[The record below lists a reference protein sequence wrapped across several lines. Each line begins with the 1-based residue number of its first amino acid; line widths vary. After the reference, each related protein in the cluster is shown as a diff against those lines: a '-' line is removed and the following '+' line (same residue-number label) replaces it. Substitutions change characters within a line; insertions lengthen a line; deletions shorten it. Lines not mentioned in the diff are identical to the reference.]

1 MRPRIVYVHG
11 GGPKPRAD
19 LLRAE
24 WDRALLGRDAN
35 GTSFLAYWAPLLHP
49 EPLPDREPDPMEG
62 RPGAAARAEAGAV
75 GGSDT
80 GAVGGRGAGAVG
92 RAVGGS
98 DTGAESGEHGAESFP
113 PPLEDPARFVARTA
127 AEAAEAARGRA
138 SRAGGTAPGGTAPD
152 RAASGGAASGGTG
165 GEAAGTAEGGAPG
178 RVGGGALD
186 GWLRD
191 MAYLAEALALAEEP
205 RPGPGAEPLPSTPSP
220 ARPGRTALFR
230 HLVRRVYQ
238 DAHAYFLGGA
248 GPAVRQAVADAL
260 DAADAGRAADGG
272 GPLVVV
278 GHGLGSVAAYEVL
291 ADRGQPVDLFVTVG
305 SPLGSAE
312 VQGCLAA
319 PPAVPSG
326 TALWL
331 NASDARDLVA
341 LDHTLRPD
349 YAPPGRVTDVLVRNA
364 SAHHHG
370 AADYLSDPLVQGP
383 VRRVLGRIA

>member
-11 GGPKPRAD
+11 CGPKPRAE

-75 GGSDT
+75 GGRDAGAGSGAAGGRDAGVGS
-80 GAVGGRGAGAVG
+80 GAVG
-92 RAVGGS
+92 
-98 DTGAESGEHGAESFP
+98 AESAGESFP
-113 PPLEDPARFVARTA
+113 PPLEDPARFVARAA
-127 AEAAEAARGRA
+127 AEAAEAVRGRA
-138 SRAGGTAPGGTAPD
+138 GRPGGAAP
-152 RAASGGAASGGTG
+152 GGAASGGTG
-165 GEAAGTAEGGAPG
+165 GMGETGGEAASAAEGRTPG
-178 RVGGGALD
+178 RAGGGPLD

-205 RPGPGAEPLPSTPSP
+205 RPGPGAEPLPSAPSL

-230 HLVRRVYQ
+230 NLVRRVYQ
-238 DAHAYFLGGA
+238 DVHAYFLGGA

-260 DAADAGRAADGG
+260 DAAEAGRAAEGG

-291 ADRGQPVDLFVTVG
+291 AERGQPVDLFVTIG

-349 YAPPGRVTDVLVRNA
+349 FAPPGRVTDVLVRNV

-383 VRRVLGRIA
+383 VHRVLGRIA

>member
-11 GGPKPRAD
+11 CGPKPRAD

-35 GTSFLAYWAPLLHP
+35 GTSHLAYWAPLLHP

-62 RPGAAARAEAGAV
+62 RPGAAARAEAGAA
-75 GGSDT
+75 GGAAGTRDA
-80 GAVGGRGAGAVG
+80 GAVGGENAG
-92 RAVGGS
+92 
-98 DTGAESGEHGAESFP
+98 SFP
-113 PPLEDPARFVARTA
+113 PPLEDPARFVARVA

-138 SRAGGTAPGGTAPD
+138 GRPGGTTPGGTTPDSAASGGTAPD
-152 RAASGGAASGGTG
+152 RAASSGTATDSAASGGTG
-165 GEAAGTAEGGAPG
+165 GEAAGTAEGRAPG
-178 RVGGGALD
+178 RAGGGALD

-205 RPGPGAEPLPSTPSP
+205 RPGPGAEPLPSAPSL

-230 HLVRRVYQ
+230 NLVRRVYQ
-238 DAHAYFLGGA
+238 DVHAYFLGGA

-260 DAADAGRAADGG
+260 DAAEAGRAADGG

-278 GHGLGSVAAYEVL
+278 GHGPGSVAAYEVL
-291 ADRGQPVDLFVTVG
+291 AERGQPVDLFVTIG

-349 YAPPGRVTDVLVRNA
+349 FAPPGRVTDVLVRNA

-370 AADYLSDPLVQGP
+370 AADYLRDPLVRGP
-383 VRRVLGRIA
+383 VHRVLGRIA